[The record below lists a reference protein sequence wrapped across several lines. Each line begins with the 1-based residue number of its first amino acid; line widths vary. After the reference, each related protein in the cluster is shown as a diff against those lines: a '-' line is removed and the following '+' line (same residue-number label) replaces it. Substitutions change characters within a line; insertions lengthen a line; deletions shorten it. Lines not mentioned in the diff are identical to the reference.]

1 MRKIIKKF
9 LLFFF
14 LFCVMENNQRELYP
28 LYYSL
33 CRYLSSRDVF
43 VCHKGLFILSF
54 MTCSLLGGAS
64 LCQRRCN
71 FLNTRCAAGICF
83 SCNRI
88 SYASLTLLVR
98 ADPIYEIIVV
108 CSELGGAVITHPSTS
123 CSRGNG
129 ELNTLVR
136 NGADTI
142 ISLCD
147 SESKKGENIM
157 DESHFIY
164 MEIMLYMDFRKEN

>member
-54 MTCSLLGGAS
+54 MTCSLLGGGVLMLKALKFLLYS
-64 LCQRRCN
+64 LRSRYMFFPQSDSRRNPDPVGKSRPHLRNNSCLFLVGWRSNYTSKHTLFQRKRR
-71 FLNTRCAAGICF
+71 TEHIG
-83 SCNRI
+83 
-88 SYASLTLLVR
+88 
-98 ADPIYEIIVV
+98 
-108 CSELGGAVITHPSTS
+108 
-123 CSRGNG
+123 
-129 ELNTLVR
+129 
-136 NGADTI
+136 
-142 ISLCD
+142 
-147 SESKKGENIM
+147 SKWGRYN
-157 DESHFIY
+157 HQP
-164 MEIMLYMDFRKEN
+164 L